1 MHTWTENNGSLA
13 IDYRSGGGCKAY
25 IVLGIFCVMFILIAS
40 FMSLI
45 VLSLDF
51 SRILKVLGMLVLCL
65 FGLLCGIAIFRNLRK
80 DFTLQAML
88 EIDSHN
94 ETMSLY
100 NTDTKS
106 DLQLGLGDFDHIR
119 IKKVRV
125 LNPNRGTHLPRYD
138 YQIFL
143 IKQNGSAFW
152 LDTQHEAQKEPFSNY
167 IDQLTSF
174 VGLEVKDFTEF
185 ELDRPATQTYTNV
198 IDAKY
203 TPSKWVVE
211 LHDAKGTIFTL
222 KSKRSVTNALVSI
235 LIYSF
240 FFLVPAIMV
249 AMYRDMEAPL
259 ILNLGALVVGLAYV
273 TGILLFAL
281 TQFKRYILRLEQ
293 DALAIRLAFVFPI
306 FDRIFGRLL
315 NIPKDAIQNASVH
328 RTANG
333 HFWLAL
339 GITSFSVPTTD
350 KVLFGAGAF
359 QKQGLDDINQDE
371 SLIGLWEI
379 SGWRHNKSTT
389 PQDLSYI
396 ADRIHNQYLKTS

>member
-1 MHTWTENNGSLA
+1 M
-13 IDYRSGGGCKAY
+13 
-25 IVLGIFCVMFILIAS
+25 
-40 FMSLI
+40 
-45 VLSLDF
+45 
-51 SRILKVLGMLVLCL
+51 
-65 FGLLCGIAIFRNLRK
+65 
-80 DFTLQAML
+80 
-88 EIDSHN
+88 
-94 ETMSLY
+94 
-100 NTDTKS
+100 KS
-106 DLQLGLGDFDHIR
+106 
-119 IKKVRV
+119 K
-125 LNPNRGTHLPRYD
+125 N
-138 YQIFL
+138 
-143 IKQNGSAFW
+143 
-152 LDTQHEAQKEPFSNY
+152 
-167 IDQLTSF
+167 
-174 VGLEVKDFTEF
+174 FTEF

-198 IDAKY
+198 IDTKY

-259 ILNLGALVVGLAYV
+259 ILNFGALVVGLAYV
-273 TGILLFAL
+273 TGILLFAM

-315 NIPKDAIQNASVH
+315 NIPKYAIQNASVH

-359 QKQGLDDINQDE
+359 QKQSLDDINQDE